1 MSKDI
6 NNITLFKYLYEL
18 DNRDLPNSIIRCFEN
33 IHSCV
38 DEDRKCAIKELE
50 SIKGKCR
57 NLVKFSKTF
66 VDCID
71 KSYLK
76 FTQFHIDI
84 LKECEGECGIVKSPY
99 FIDDSY
105 VVYKVNNGCL
115 TLWVFQENIDK
126 YISIPTHYIV
136 ITPKDKIKGNGHQ
149 IDRMTLPLCDYIYEP
164 IEFLQDYHDMVL
176 DYLCLRQWAEVE
188 IAEVKTRIKKKIK
201 KQNKTLEI
209 TDDGLSYFTFDSK
222 WYTEICNNNDILV
235 NGHFRHQ
242 NYADGTR
249 KLIWINEFTRHGY
262 HRKALIDKYKDG
274 ELILE

>member
-1 MSKDI
+1 MKDI
-6 NNITLFKYLYEL
+6 NKITLFRYLFNV
-18 DNRDLPNSIIRCFEN
+18 DNRNLPDSIIKCFED
-33 IHSCV
+33 IHSHV

-66 VDCID
+66 VDCMD
-71 KSYLK
+71 KSYSK

-99 FIDDSY
+99 FVDDSY
-105 VVYKVNNGCL
+105 VVYKVSNGCL

-126 YISIPTHYIV
+126 YISIPTHYII

-149 IDRMTLPLCDYIYEP
+149 IDRMILPLCDYIYEP

-188 IAEVKTRIKKKIK
+188 IAEIKTKVTKSIK
-201 KQNKTLEI
+201 KQNKNLQI
-209 TDDGLSYFTFDSK
+209 TEDGLSYFTFDSK
-222 WYTEICNNNDILV
+222 WYTEVCNNNDFMV
-235 NGHFRHQ
+235 SGHFRYQ
-242 NYADGTR
+242 NYSDGSR
-249 KLIWINEFTRHGY
+249 KLIWINEYQKHGY
-262 HRKALIDKYKDG
+262 HRRALIDEYKDG
-274 ELILE
+274 ELVLK